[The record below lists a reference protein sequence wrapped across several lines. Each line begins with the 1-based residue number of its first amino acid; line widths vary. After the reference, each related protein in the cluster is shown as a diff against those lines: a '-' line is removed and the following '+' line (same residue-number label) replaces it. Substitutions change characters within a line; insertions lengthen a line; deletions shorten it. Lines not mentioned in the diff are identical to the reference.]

1 MLFLILCCIA
11 VAMALN
17 YFVHRIRQSEVKIKK
32 LEKTIEYY
40 MNLNLNQ
47 RKNGKEEKNKKG
59 KTGEA

>member
-1 MLFLILCCIA
+1 MIFIVLCCLAAAIS
-11 VAMALN
+11 LT

-40 MNLNLNQ
+40 MNLNQ

>member
-1 MLFLILCCIA
+1 MIFIVLCSLAAA
-11 VAMALN
+11 VSLN
-17 YFVHRIRQSEVKIKK
+17 YFIHRIRQSEVKIKK

-40 MNLNLNQ
+40 MNLNQ

>member
-1 MLFLILCCIA
+1 MLFIVLCCLLIA
-11 VAMALN
+11 VILN
-17 YFVHRIRQSEVKIKK
+17 YLVHRIKQSQLKIKK

-40 MNLNLNQ
+40 INLNQ